1 MAAEMSDDAVS
12 VLRREWVFEDLL
24 ALPDDGYR
32 YEILDGQLTVTPPPS
47 VLHQD
52 VIDNLRTVL
61 LGRVP
66 EQWRLKTGVGVRV
79 PRPGPERYVV
89 PDLLAASGPRPE
101 RYYEPG
107 AVRLVVEVASAST
120 ELRDA
125 GSKKALYEA
134 HGIPTCLLVDPV
146 ARTLTAF
153 ELAGGAYRTAWR
165 MTDDAPGR
173 DLLAGVALGDLTA
186 EPR

>member
-1 MAAEMSDDAVS
+1 MAAELSGDAVS
-12 VLRREWVFEDLL
+12 LLHREWVFEDLL

-32 YEILDGQLTVTPPPS
+32 YEILDGQLIVTPPPS

-52 VIDNLRTVL
+52 VIDNLQPPL

-66 EQWRLKTGVGVRV
+66 EEWRLKTGVGVRM
-79 PRPGPERYVV
+79 PRLGPERYVI

-101 RYYEPG
+101 RYYEPE

-134 HGIPTCLLVDPV
+134 HGVPTYLLVDPA
-146 ARTLTAF
+146 ARTLIAW

-165 MTDDAPGR
+165 MTEDVPGR
-173 DLLAGVALGDLTA
+173 DLLAGVRLGELTA